1 MRAIRYIPCTIERG
15 GFSSERTFSIPLDKG
30 EEVIVGCADTHH
42 VRDSA
47 WNRIPDKP
55 VNESPVNGYV
65 KCQVLRKEKGCV
77 LVEVPSRHIFT
88 VDESL
93 LVDDPN
99 GGDE

>member
-15 GFSSERTFSIPLDKG
+15 GFSSEWVFTIPLGKG
-30 EEVIVGCADTHH
+30 EEVIVGCSDTHH
-42 VRDSA
+42 IRDSA

-55 VNESPVNGYV
+55 VNESPVSGYV
-65 KCQVLRKEKGCV
+65 KCKVLKIESGRV

-88 VDESL
+88 IDESL

-99 GGDE
+99 GGAE